1 MKKMGKILAVA
12 IALLM
17 LSAQFAATVSA
28 LWESPSKTGCQTS
41 ATIKKAAN
49 AVVHDGVIRLGEYEE
64 IEINR
69 DPSTTDLLLVYL
81 ATNQKT
87 KAQQF
92 LNNVHYYISWDET
105 NGLNFAAQATLLE
118 TPYCIGTNPA
128 PEDWPIHP
136 DTGLPY
142 PSDEHFMFQFGLV
155 TKVGEVELSE
165 NEFLYRGIGVN
176 TETGEQ
182 LYGWYKEHGLT
193 GFLEQTAGEDYFVKV
208 EGNTVTYEISYP
220 FESVLEPD
228 KLSGGLPI
236 DGDQI
241 RFVMTLTGGSE
252 GKGLENA
259 QTYGVSLGD
268 GGFLGGSPAA
278 FNKKYKKDG
287 GKYTNALGTFS
298 DDVIEIPLHDH
309 DYEAQT
315 VDPTCTE
322 QGYTKY
328 VCSICGDSYIDGN
341 SYVNALGHDWSEWEQ
356 TAVPTCTEP
365 GEETRTCS
373 RCRLSETQPVNAL
386 GHDYVDVVTDPTC
399 TEQGFTT
406 HTCSRG
412 DDEYVDTYVDALGH
426 DWDEG
431 TVTLDPT
438 ETEPG
443 IRLFKCGRCDAERE
457 EEIAP
462 IGINQVKFDVENKL
476 ADLLCTAHEDV
487 NFQFG
492 TGSTFTEENINALLT
507 EVFGYKA
514 EIVSGYQSIKDSMGG
529 AGNGDHCWAEC
540 EVTFTDEANDESYT
554 ATFDIV
560 VRKDLY
566 AKYSGAVETGALTWC
581 RDERPDAVVA
591 ALEAVAP
598 YDGTTLAVK
607 PSEANADCVDAY
619 FREITGF
626 ADANKYPFFC
636 SEINAD
642 NALTE
647 DGAEVY
653 FAYKY
658 VDPDEGRTYT
668 VGANVFLKHGHEYTA
683 VVTDPTCTGGGYTT
697 YTCEC
702 GDTYTADETAALGH
716 DYQAVV
722 TDPTCTESGYTTHT
736 CTRCKDSYT
745 DSETAALGHDWDDG
759 VVTVQPTIA
768 KEGVRTFTC
777 TRCGENGFESV
788 PKVELKDSSGVF
800 KDLKA
805 QWYKQSV
812 DYVYTYE
819 LMNGLSKDKFG
830 PNEDM
835 SRAMLVTVL
844 WRSEGEP
851 ESSVKAPFTDLKADW
866 YKSAVT
872 WAYENSIVNGTS
884 ATTFSP
890 NDPITREQIAAIMMR
905 YAEFKGYDTTK
916 TASLRSFPDN
926 KDVHQ
931 YAQSAMQW
939 AVAEGLISG
948 VKVGDKNYLQP
959 RGNASRAQVATI
971 LMRFLEAQKVD
982 PMFDIC
988 DRIDFIMDVDDDG
1001 RLRVTFQTRSSV
1013 NFENFNNQIINAIG
1027 LDPEK
1032 YEVVVKDQDSVLEY
1046 WQEAHGGLDHAQTWA
1061 SDPFEM
1067 ALRNKNTGETTGFF
1081 EYKLHVTKDITD
1093 YIDQNTPQD
1102 FTAVVNGSA
1111 FESEDALNE
1120 AIAVQYREATDKDE
1134 YTNIKVKDYAS
1145 VKAEYDAMA
1154 AAGETERTLAVP
1166 LTVIYT
1172 PHFNQAHFPDS
1183 EFDRTYTL
1191 TIKLG

>member
-1 MKKMGKILAVA
+1 MKKMRKFIAVA

-17 LSAQFAATVSA
+17 LSTQFAAIVSA
-28 LWESPSKTGCQTS
+28 AWDKPSKTGCQTS
-41 ATIKKAAN
+41 ATIKKAA
-49 AVVHDGVIRLGEYEE
+49 APVVHDGVIKAGEYEE

-69 DPSTTDLLLVYL
+69 DPNTTDLLLVYL
-81 ATNQKT
+81 TVNQKT

-92 LNNVHYYISWDET
+92 LNNVHYYISWDED

-118 TPYCIGTNPA
+118 TPYCSGTNPD
-128 PEDWPIHP
+128 PENWPIHP
-136 DTGLPY
+136 ETGLPY
-142 PSDEHFMFQFGLV
+142 PSDEYFMFQFGLV
-155 TKVGEVELSE
+155 TKVSEAEDSE

-193 GFLEQTAGEDYFVKV
+193 GSLEQTAGEDYFVKV
-208 EGNTVTYEISYP
+208 DGNTVTYEISYP
-220 FESVLEPD
+220 FESVLEAD
-228 KLSGGLPI
+228 KLSDGLPI

-252 GKGLENA
+252 GVNMEGAK
-259 QTYGVSLGD
+259 TYGVSLGD
-268 GGFLGGSPAA
+268 GGFLGGTAAA
-278 FNKKYKKDG
+278 FNKKYKSNG

-298 DDVIEIPLHDH
+298 DDQIEIPPHDH
-309 DYEAQT
+309 DYVAET

-322 QGYTKY
+322 QGYIKY
-328 VCSICGDSYIDGN
+328 VCSICGDSYIDEN
-341 SYVNALGHDWSEWEQ
+341 SYVDALGHDWSEWNQ
-356 TAVPTCTEP
+356 TVNPTCTEP
-365 GEETRTCS
+365 GEEARTCP
-373 RCRLSETQPVNAL
+373 RCSLVETQSVDAL

-399 TEQGFTT
+399 TEQGYTT

-431 TVTLDPT
+431 TVILEPT
-438 ETEPG
+438 DTEPG
-443 IRLFKCGRCDAERE
+443 TRLFKCNRCDAERE

-462 IGINQVKFDVENKL
+462 LGINQVQFDVENKL
-476 ADLLCTAHEDV
+476 ADLLCSSHEDV

-492 TGSTFTEENINALLT
+492 TGGTFTEENINALLT

-514 EIVSGYQSIKDSMGG
+514 EIGSGYQTIKDSMGG

-581 RDERPDAVVA
+581 PDDRPDAVTA
-591 ALEAVAP
+591 ALDAIAP
-598 YDGTTLAVK
+598 YDGTALSVK
-607 PSEANADCVDAY
+607 PSEANADYVDAY
-619 FREITGF
+619 FREIVGLG
-626 ADANKYPFFC
+626 DANECPFFC
-636 SEINAD
+636 SEINVD
-642 NALTE
+642 DVLTE

-668 VGANVFLKHGHEYTA
+668 VGANVFLKHEHEYTA
-683 VVTDPTCTGGGYTT
+683 VVTDPTCTAGGYTT
-697 YTCEC
+697 YTCVC

-722 TDPTCTESGYTTHT
+722 TDPTCTEQGYTTHT
-736 CTRCKDSYT
+736 CTRCNDSYT

-759 VVTVQPTIA
+759 VVTVQPTID

-777 TRCGENGFESV
+777 TRCGETRSEPV
-788 PKVELKDSSGVF
+788 PKVELEDSSKVF
-800 KDLKA
+800 TDLTAK
-805 QWYKQSV
+805 WYKKAV
-812 DYVYTYE
+812 DYVYTYG

-844 WRSEGEP
+844 WRAEGEP
-851 ESSVKAPFTDLKADW
+851 ESTAKAPFTDLKANW

-884 ATTFSP
+884 STTFSP

-916 TASLRSFPDN
+916 SASLRSFPDN
-926 KDVHQ
+926 KDVHK

-971 LMRFLEAQKVD
+971 LMRFLEAQKLD
-982 PMFDIC
+982 PMFDLY
-988 DRIDFIMDVDDDG
+988 DQIDLIMPVDDDG
-1001 RLRVTFQTRSSV
+1001 RLRVTFQTGSSV
-1013 NFENFNNQIINAIG
+1013 TYENLNNQIITAIG
-1027 LDPEK
+1027 LDPAK
-1032 YEVVVKDQDSVLEY
+1032 YEIVIKDQDELFEFWVE
-1046 WQEAHGGLDHAQTWA
+1046 QHGGLDHAQTWA
-1061 SDPFEM
+1061 TDPFEM
-1067 ALRNKNTGETTGFF
+1067 ALRNKTTGEVTDYF
-1081 EYKLHVTKDITD
+1081 EYRLHVTKDLTD
-1093 YIDQNTPQD
+1093 YLDQNTPQD
-1102 FTAVVNGSA
+1102 FSVTVDGSA
-1111 FESEDALNE
+1111 FANEDALNE
-1120 AIAVQYREATDKDE
+1120 AIAVPYREATNNDE
-1134 YTNIKVKDYAS
+1134 NTTIKVKDYAA
-1145 VKAEYDAMA
+1145 VKAEYDAMV
-1154 AAGETERTLAVP
+1154 AAGESERTVEVP
-1166 LTVIYT
+1166 LTVVYT
-1172 PHFNQAHFPDS
+1172 PHFNQAHFPDA
-1183 EFDRTYTL
+1183 EFERTYTVI
-1191 TIKLG
+1191 IKLA

>member
-1 MKKMGKILAVA
+1 MKKVRKILAAA
-12 IALLM
+12 IAILM
-17 LSAQFAATVSA
+17 FSAQFAATVSA
-28 LWESPSKTGCQTS
+28 LWESPSKTGCRTS

-49 AVVHDGVIRLGEYEE
+49 TVVHDGVIRLGEYEE

-176 TETGEQ
+176 TESGEQ

-193 GFLEQTAGEDYFVKV
+193 GSLEQTPVEDYFVKV
-208 EGNTVTYEISYP
+208 DGNTVTYEISYP
-220 FESVLEPD
+220 FESVLEPN
-228 KLSGGLPI
+228 KLSDGLPI

-252 GKGLENA
+252 GKGLDKA
-259 QTYGVSLGD
+259 KTYGVSLGD
-268 GGFLGGSPAA
+268 GGFLGGSAAA

-298 DDVIEIPLHDH
+298 DDVIEVPPHDH
-309 DYEAQT
+309 DYVEKT

-322 QGYTKY
+322 RGYTKY
-328 VCSICGDSYIDGN
+328 VCSICGDSYVDVD

-373 RCRLSETQPVNAL
+373 RCRLAETQPVN
-386 GHDYVDVVTDPTC
+386 
-399 TEQGFTT
+399 
-406 HTCSRG
+406 
-412 DDEYVDTYVDALGH
+412 ALGH

-431 TVTLDPT
+431 TVTLEPT
-438 ETEPG
+438 DTEPG
-443 IRLFKCGRCDAERE
+443 VRLFECGRCGAERE

-462 IGINQVKFDVENKL
+462 LGIKQVKFDVENRI
-476 ADLLCTAHEDV
+476 ADLLCTAHQDV

-492 TGSTFTEENINALLT
+492 TGSTFTEENVNALLT

-514 EIVSGYQSIKDSMGG
+514 EIGSGYQSIKDSMGG

-540 EVTFTDEANDESYT
+540 EVTFTDEANEESYT
-554 ATFDIV
+554 ATFDVV

-581 RDERPDAVVA
+581 PDDRPDAVIA

-607 PSEANADCVDAY
+607 PSEANADYVEAY

-626 ADANKYPFFC
+626 ADANEYRFFC

-642 NALTE
+642 DALTE
-647 DGAEVY
+647 NGAEVC

-668 VGANVFLKHGHEYTA
+668 VGANVFLRHEHEYTA
-683 VVTDPTCTGGGYTT
+683 VVTGPTCTDGGYTA

-716 DYQAVV
+716 D
-722 TDPTCTESGYTTHT
+722 
-736 CTRCKDSYT
+736 
-745 DSETAALGHDWDDG
+745 WDDG
-759 VVTVQPTIA
+759 VVTAQPTID
-768 KEGVRTFTC
+768 KEGVKTFTC
-777 TRCGENGFESV
+777 TRCGEIRNESV
-788 PKVELKDSSGVF
+788 PKIELEDSSGVF
-800 KDLKA
+800 TDLKEK
-805 QWYKQSV
+805 WYKQAV
-812 DYVYTYE
+812 DYVYTYD
-819 LMNGLSKDKFG
+819 LMNGVSATRFDPEG
-830 PNEDM
+830 TM
-835 SRAMLVTVL
+835 TRAMLVTVL
-844 WRSEGEP
+844 WRIEGKPETTVKCPFKDLSE
-851 ESSVKAPFTDLKADW
+851 DW
-866 YKSAVT
+866 YRDAVA
-872 WAYENSIVNGTS
+872 WAYDKKVVNGTS
-884 ATTFSP
+884 GTTFEPDSP
-890 NDPITREQIAAIMMR
+890 LTREQIAAIIYR
-905 YAEFKGYDTTK
+905 YSSFKGNDVSKTTSISKYPDYK
-916 TASLRSFPDN
+916 TVSDWAVTN
-926 KDVHQ
+926 MK
-931 YAQSAMQW
+931 W
-939 AVAEGLISG
+939 AVAEGLITGSREG
-948 VKVGDKNYLQP
+948 GKDYLAPQA
-959 RGNASRAQVATI
+959 NATRAQVATI
-971 LMRFLEAQKVD
+971 LMRFLEAQKAD

-1013 NFENFNNQIINAIG
+1013 NFENFNDQIINAIG

-1032 YEVVVKDQDSVLEY
+1032 YEVVIKDQDSVLEY
-1046 WQEAHGGLDHAQTWA
+1046 WQEEHGGLDHAQTWA

-1067 ALRNKNTGETTGFF
+1067 ALRNKSTGETTDFF
-1081 EYKLHVTKDITD
+1081 EYTLHVTKDITD
-1093 YIDQNTPQD
+1093 YLDQNTPQD

-1111 FESEDALNE
+1111 FDGENALNE
-1120 AIAVQYREATDKDE
+1120 AIAVQYRESTNKDE
-1134 YTNIKVKDYAS
+1134 YTNVKVKDYAS

-1154 AAGETERTLAVP
+1154 AAGETERTLSVP

-1172 PHFNQAHFPDS
+1172 PHFNQAHLPDA
-1183 EFDRTYTL
+1183 EFDRTYTI